1 MFITRAS
8 GCTSRVEGCVL
19 CERVYR
25 NATSQADSLYLRSCF
40 PLGWLSGRKRA
51 GPRVAGG
58 KEIATQR
65 TDDHGHFAFRQLTKG
80 KYELSIR
87 TTDFPTAVTQVVLVH
102 PSTKSKK
109 EIAVN
114 LVQTLEH
121 CWDFSIVNTKEFEAQ
136 LNQLNPDDS
145 E

>member
-1 MFITRAS
+1 MPPLKPIHCICGVVFLS
-8 GCTSRVEGCVL
+8 DGSRVANAQVL
-19 CERVYR
+19 VW
-25 NATSQADSLYLRSCF
+25 Q
-40 PLGWLSGRKRA
+40 
-51 GPRVAGG
+51 GG

-65 TDDHGHFAFRQLTKG
+65 TDDHGHFAFRQSTKG

-121 CWDFSIVNTKEFEAQ
+121 CWGFSIVNTKEFEAQ